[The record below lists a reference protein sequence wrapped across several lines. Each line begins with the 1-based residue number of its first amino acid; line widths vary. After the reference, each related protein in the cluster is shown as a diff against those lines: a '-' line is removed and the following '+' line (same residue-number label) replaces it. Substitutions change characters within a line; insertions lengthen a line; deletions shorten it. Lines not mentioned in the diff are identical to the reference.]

1 MLTTSK
7 TINISG
13 YSQLNENSKPYVYFS
28 ASIDK
33 NGSTSVNYSIQDKEI
48 FNANQDLF
56 EADRKAFEDE
66 VRKLAN

>member
-1 MLTTSK
+1 MLATSK
-7 TINISG
+7 TINVSG
-13 YSQLNENSKPYVYFS
+13 YSQVNENGKPYVYFS

-48 FNANQDLF
+48 FNANQDIF
-56 EADRKAFEDE
+56 ETDRKAFEDE

>member
-1 MLTTSK
+1 MLNTSK

-13 YSQLNENSKPYVYFS
+13 YSQVNENSQPYVYFS

-33 NGSTSVNYSIQDKEI
+33 TGTTNVNYSIQDKEI

>member
-1 MLTTSK
+1 MLATSK
-7 TINISG
+7 TINVSG
-13 YSQLNENSKPYVYFS
+13 QSRVNENDKPYVYFS

-33 NGSTSVNYSIQDKEI
+33 NGSTSANYSIQDKEI

-56 EADRKAFEDE
+56 ETDRKAFEDE

>member
-13 YSQLNENSKPYVYFS
+13 YSRVNENDKPYVYFN

-33 NGSTSVNYSIQDKEI
+33 AGAISVNYSIQAKEI

>member
-13 YSQLNENSKPYVYFS
+13 YSQVNENSKPYVYFS

-33 NGSTSVNYSIQDKEI
+33 TGTTNVNYSIQDKEI
-48 FNANQDLF
+48 FNSNQDLF
-56 EADRKAFEDE
+56 EADRKEFEDE

>member
-1 MLTTSK
+1 MLNTSK

-13 YSQLNENSKPYVYFS
+13 YSRVNENGKPYVYFS

-33 NGSTSVNYSIQDKEI
+33 TGTTNVNYSIQDKEI
-48 FNANQDLF
+48 FNSNQDLF
-56 EADRKAFEDE
+56 ETDRKAFEDE

>member
-13 YSQLNENSKPYVYFS
+13 YSQVNENDKPYVYFS

-33 NGSTSVNYSIQDKEI
+33 NGATSVNYSIQDKEI

-56 EADRKAFEDE
+56 ETDRKAFEDE
-66 VRKLAN
+66 VMKLAN

>member
-13 YSQLNENSKPYVYFS
+13 YSQVNENSKPYVYFS

-33 NGSTSVNYSIQDKEI
+33 NGTTNVNYSIQDKEI

-56 EADRKAFEDE
+56 EADRKEFETE
-66 VRKLAN
+66 VRKLSN

>member
-7 TINISG
+7 TINVSG
-13 YSQLNENSKPYVYFS
+13 YSLINENDKPYVYFN

-33 NGSTSVNYSIQDKEI
+33 AGAISVNYSIQDKEI
-48 FNANQDLF
+48 FNANQDFF

-66 VRKLAN
+66 VRNLAN

>member
-7 TINISG
+7 TINVSG
-13 YSQLNENSKPYVYFS
+13 YSRVNESSKPYVYFS

-33 NGSTSVNYSIQDKEI
+33 TGTTSVNYSIQDKEI
-48 FNANQDLF
+48 FNANRDLF

>member
-1 MLTTSK
+1 MLNTYK
-7 TINISG
+7 TINVSG
-13 YSQLNENSKPYVYFS
+13 YSQVNENEKPYVYFS

>member
-13 YSQLNENSKPYVYFS
+13 YSQVNENDKPYVYFS

-33 NGSTSVNYSIQDKEI
+33 NGVTSVNYSIQDKEI
-48 FNANQDLF
+48 SNANQDLF
-56 EADRKAFEDE
+56 ETDRKAFEDE

>member
-1 MLTTSK
+1 MLTISK
-7 TINISG
+7 TINVSG
-13 YSQLNENSKPYVYFS
+13 YSRVNENDKPYVYFN

-33 NGSTSVNYSIQDKEI
+33 AGAISVNYSIQDKDV

-66 VRKLAN
+66 VRKFAN

>member
-7 TINISG
+7 SINVNG
-13 YSQLNENSKPYVYFS
+13 YSRVNENDKPYVYFS

-33 NGSTSVNYSIQDKEI
+33 NSTTSVNYSIQDKDV

-56 EADRKAFEDE
+56 ETDRKAFEDE

>member
-13 YSQLNENSKPYVYFS
+13 YSQVNENSKPYVYFN

-33 NGSTSVNYSIQDKEI
+33 NGVTSVNYSIQDKEI

-56 EADRKAFEDE
+56 ESDRKAFEDE

>member
-13 YSQLNENSKPYVYFS
+13 YSQVNENSKPYVYFS

-33 NGSTSVNYSIQDKEI
+33 TGTTNVSQCIEYKEI
-48 FNANQDLF
+48 FSGNQDLF
-56 EADRKAFEDE
+56 EADRKGFEDE
-66 VRKLAN
+66 VRKHAN

>member
-13 YSQLNENSKPYVYFS
+13 YSQVNENSKPYVYFS

-33 NGSTSVNYSIQDKEI
+33 TGTTSVNYSIQDKEI
-48 FNANQDLF
+48 FNANQDIF
-56 EADRKAFEDE
+56 EADRKEFEDE

>member
-7 TINISG
+7 MINISG
-13 YSQLNENSKPYVYFS
+13 YSRVNESDKPYVYFS
-28 ASIDK
+28 ANINKDG
-33 NGSTSVNYSIQDKEI
+33 NTSVNYSIQDKEI

-66 VRKLAN
+66 VMKLAN

>member
-1 MLTTSK
+1 MLNTSK

-13 YSQLNENSKPYVYFS
+13 YSQVNENSKPYVYFS

-33 NGSTSVNYSIQDKEI
+33 NGATSVNYSIQDKEI

-56 EADRKAFEDE
+56 ETDRKSFEDK
-66 VRKLAN
+66 VKKLAI

>member
-7 TINISG
+7 TINVSG
-13 YSQLNENSKPYVYFS
+13 YSRVNENDKPYVYFS

-33 NGSTSVNYSIQDKEI
+33 NGDTSVNYSIQDKDV

-56 EADRKAFEDE
+56 ENDRKAFENE
-66 VRKLAN
+66 VMKLSE

>member
-1 MLTTSK
+1 MLITYK
-7 TINISG
+7 TINVSG
-13 YSQLNENSKPYVYFS
+13 YSRVNENDKPYVYFS

-33 NGSTSVNYSIQDKEI
+33 NGDTRVGYSIQDKDI

-56 EADRKAFEDE
+56 ETDRKAFKDE

>member
-7 TINISG
+7 TINVSG
-13 YSQLNENSKPYVYFS
+13 YSRVNENDKPYVYFN

-33 NGSTSVNYSIQDKEI
+33 AGAISVNYSIQDKEI

-56 EADRKAFEDE
+56 EAERKAFEDE

>member
-13 YSQLNENSKPYVYFS
+13 YSQLNENDKPYVYFS

-33 NGSTSVNYSIQDKEI
+33 TGTTNVNYSIQDKEI
-48 FNANQDLF
+48 FNANRDLF

-66 VRKLAN
+66 VKKLAN

>member
-1 MLTTSK
+1 MLITSK
-7 TINISG
+7 SINVNG
-13 YSQLNENSKPYVYFS
+13 YSRVNENDKPYVYFS

-33 NGSTSVNYSIQDKEI
+33 NGVTSVNYSIQDKEI

-56 EADRKAFEDE
+56 ESDRKAFEDE